1 MSDWTVHLE
10 FEEGNSSKF
19 WRARVEGK
27 ALYVNYGKIGTN
39 GQTQVKDLADPA
51 AARKEYDK
59 LVAEKRKKGYVD
71 SGSGAGRPANADE
84 DEDEDADGADDA
96 GGAEEAD
103 DEPPAKKPA
112 SKRAPAAAPA
122 ARPAAPAPAARAAP
136 RSAPGHRLVLDAG
149 GRQVETTLYLDGN
162 TLRMDS
168 HETHASPEA
177 ASKAFERLKKLLAG
191 EGYQAGR
198 AADRS
203 CCPGRSRRG
212 RRPGAGTRDPNR
224 RAA

>member
-27 ALYVNYGKIGTN
+27 TLYVNYGKIGTN

-51 AARKEYDK
+51 AAKKEYDK

-71 SGSGAGRPANADE
+71 AGSGGGSSAD
-84 DEDEDADGADDA
+84 DEDADTDDADDA
-96 GGAEEAD
+96 DDAD
-103 DEPPAKKPA
+103 DDEERPARKPA
-112 SKRAPAAAPA
+112 SKRAPA
-122 ARPAAPAPAARAAP
+122 PAPATKPAAQPAPKVAPAAAP

-149 GRQVETTLYLDGN
+149 GRQVETTLYLEGN

-168 HETHASPEA
+168 QETYASSEA

-191 EGYQAGR
+191 EGYQAG
-198 AADRS
+198 
-203 CCPGRSRRG
+203 
-212 RRPGAGTRDPNR
+212 
-224 RAA
+224 

>member
-27 ALYVNYGKIGTN
+27 TLYVNYGKIGTN

-51 AARKEYDK
+51 AAKKEYDK

-71 SGSGAGRPANADE
+71 AGGGGSSADE
-84 DEDEDADGADDA
+84 EDTDTDDADDA
-96 GGAEEAD
+96 DDGDDDDDDDD
-103 DEPPAKKPA
+103 DERPARKPA
-112 SKRAPAAAPA
+112 SKRAPTPAAAVKPAAAAPA
-122 ARPAAPAPAARAAP
+122 AKAAAP

-149 GRQVETTLYLDGN
+149 GRQVETTLYLEGN

-168 HETHASPEA
+168 HETYASPEA

-191 EGYQAGR
+191 EGYQAG
-198 AADRS
+198 
-203 CCPGRSRRG
+203 
-212 RRPGAGTRDPNR
+212 
-224 RAA
+224 

>member
-27 ALYVNYGKIGTN
+27 TLYVNYGKIGTN

-51 AARKEYDK
+51 AAKKEYDK
-59 LVAEKRKKGYVD
+59 LVAEKRKKGYAD
-71 SGSGAGRPANADE
+71 AGASGSPADDE
-84 DEDEDADGADDA
+84 GDEDADSSSAA
-96 GGAEEAD
+96 GGGEDEEEED
-103 DEPPAKKPA
+103 DERPARKPA
-112 SKRAPAAAPA
+112 SKRASAPAPAAKPAAAPA
-122 ARPAAPAPAARAAP
+122 PKAAAP

-149 GRQVETTLYLDGN
+149 GRQVETTLYLEGN

-168 HETHASPEA
+168 HETYATPEA

-191 EGYQAGR
+191 EGYQAG
-198 AADRS
+198 
-203 CCPGRSRRG
+203 
-212 RRPGAGTRDPNR
+212 
-224 RAA
+224 

>member
-10 FEEGNSSKF
+10 FEEANSSKF

-27 ALYVNYGKIGTN
+27 TLYVNYGKIGSN

-51 AARKEYDK
+51 AAKKEYDK

-71 SGSGAGRPANADE
+71 AGSGGARSQAD
-84 DEDEDADGADDA
+84 DEGVESDGADDA
-96 GGAEEAD
+96 DDAGGD
-103 DEPPAKKPA
+103 DEDDDRPARKPA

-122 ARPAAPAPAARAAP
+122 TRPAAAPATKPAAAPAPKSALAAAAP
-136 RSAPGHRLVLDAG
+136 RGAPGHRLVLDAG

-168 HETHASPEA
+168 QETYASPEA

-191 EGYQAGR
+191 EGYQAG
-198 AADRS
+198 
-203 CCPGRSRRG
+203 
-212 RRPGAGTRDPNR
+212 
-224 RAA
+224 